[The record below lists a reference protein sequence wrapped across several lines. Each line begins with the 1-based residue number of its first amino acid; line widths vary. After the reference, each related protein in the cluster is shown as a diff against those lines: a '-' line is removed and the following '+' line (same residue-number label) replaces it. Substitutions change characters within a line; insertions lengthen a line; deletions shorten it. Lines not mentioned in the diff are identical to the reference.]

1 MALADRLFRKVT
13 ERQEEE
19 AKKLEETRAA
29 ELQAEVSR
37 KEKLEKSRLVNL
49 RRSIESIDSKVSH
62 MRDLFTE
69 LTQAHERAGTSVAG
83 AKKEGKALKT
93 ATTELERV
101 FQDETFRLILADEG
115 INSFDDLLNA
125 EDYSKES
132 EVKAVK
138 ESRQSRTTKRQT
150 AQESITARHEVKER
164 VREAL
169 RLETRDPGRLTYKD
183 IIATLKGF
191 IETLEQERKK
201 LFDQTPEGQE
211 TIRAEIFDRVKQQ
224 YGQRW
229 SYNGLAFIKQ
239 RLDRQPIIVEADLE
253 DAHEHGEEEVK
264 AVIKE
269 YYEQVIDRDLQE
281 EAERNGLLSLKEAV
295 RTIENLSVDWNNIR
309 KTLAGVQRAR
319 IQTIDQ
325 LVKLLGSDKKS
336 ELFQRIKRYG
346 NWNHDDPE
354 RLAEA
359 FVDTFAKENAM
370 MFGLGDG
377 SQIPEMIIE
386 KEILNQ
392 ERLLQHVH
400 DGDSKK
406 VFSRTDVDLFRSS
419 PFDTKLENPE
429 RIGIILTEQEE
440 FYKKFQRILST
451 SEELLEKM
459 KQDTTDI
466 FEEVHVRSRHDL
478 GIDGRGVISLMVSF
492 DGKTYL
498 ALRESRFESV
508 KVHLEREQKKLE
520 QKRTQLKAQL
530 NDKVEA
536 DWDEEQLQTFR
547 FRNNND
553 SLVREAESRMDFK
566 ETAEQL
572 SSKLDMAMVPMT
584 EFFFQEVVL
593 NQYGRIEFSM
603 VPEKDF
609 EDLDRKIESLS
620 AEIKRKKKVIEALKE
635 EILENNGF
643 FQKGRR
649 RKIEA
654 EKQTLEDDLV
664 SLEEGFKTLREE
676 NERKRDLDRVLKNIR
691 TILKQVAIS
700 GLKVSMPRTKVPL
713 HEFIDTVKKQL
724 IIELTPAQSS
734 VLEQYQ
740 ALVKK
745 RDETKEVYKR
755 KWLSS
760 FRPL

>member
-281 EAERNGLLSLKEAV
+281 EAERNGLLSLKDAV

-359 FVDTFAKENAM
+359 FVDTVNC
-370 MFGLGDG
+370 
-377 SQIPEMIIE
+377 
-386 KEILNQ
+386 
-392 ERLLQHVH
+392 
-400 DGDSKK
+400 
-406 VFSRTDVDLFRSS
+406 
-419 PFDTKLENPE
+419 
-429 RIGIILTEQEE
+429 
-440 FYKKFQRILST
+440 
-451 SEELLEKM
+451 
-459 KQDTTDI
+459 
-466 FEEVHVRSRHDL
+466 
-478 GIDGRGVISLMVSF
+478 
-492 DGKTYL
+492 
-498 ALRESRFESV
+498 
-508 KVHLEREQKKLE
+508 
-520 QKRTQLKAQL
+520 
-530 NDKVEA
+530 
-536 DWDEEQLQTFR
+536 
-547 FRNNND
+547 
-553 SLVREAESRMDFK
+553 
-566 ETAEQL
+566 
-572 SSKLDMAMVPMT
+572 
-584 EFFFQEVVL
+584 
-593 NQYGRIEFSM
+593 
-603 VPEKDF
+603 
-609 EDLDRKIESLS
+609 
-620 AEIKRKKKVIEALKE
+620 
-635 EILENNGF
+635 
-643 FQKGRR
+643 
-649 RKIEA
+649 
-654 EKQTLEDDLV
+654 
-664 SLEEGFKTLREE
+664 
-676 NERKRDLDRVLKNIR
+676 
-691 TILKQVAIS
+691 
-700 GLKVSMPRTKVPL
+700 
-713 HEFIDTVKKQL
+713 
-724 IIELTPAQSS
+724 
-734 VLEQYQ
+734 
-740 ALVKK
+740 
-745 RDETKEVYKR
+745 
-755 KWLSS
+755 
-760 FRPL
+760 